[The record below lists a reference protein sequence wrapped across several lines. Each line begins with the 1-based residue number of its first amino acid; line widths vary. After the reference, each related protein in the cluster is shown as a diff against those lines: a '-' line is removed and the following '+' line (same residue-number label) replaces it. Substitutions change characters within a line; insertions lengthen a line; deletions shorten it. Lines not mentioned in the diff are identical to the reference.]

1 MDPGANEE
9 GAMGLSRRSFLQ
21 ASAGVAAAGALVG
34 VPKVAS
40 ANETS
45 HRGPSAAGGRKGA
58 PPVSGPLVIYVHDAS
73 TGDMTIM
80 AGTAEIDVQDQQLAA
95 RAAQAGA
102 GAPAQDQ
109 S

>member
-1 MDPGANEE
+1 
-9 GAMGLSRRSFLQ
+9 MGLSRRGFLQ

-40 ANETS
+40 AKGTS
-45 HRGPSAAGGRKGA
+45 QGSPSAAGGRKGA
-58 PPVSGPLVIYVHDAS
+58 PAVSGPLVIYVHDTS
-73 TGDMTIM
+73 TGEMTIM

-95 RAAQAGA
+95 RAAQAVA
-102 GAPAQDQ
+102 GAPQQDQ